1 MTSFTGNTSG
11 GNFNFVAG
19 MEVARIP
26 WVDMS
31 TPSTSTAIFNVA
43 QFFPGMEYSN
53 DGGATFMPVNG
64 MTWPPNATQLKHVED
79 ITKQLSSAIVAGLIP
94 GKVSTLPAN
103 GFSQGVIDSYYMEN
117 LNLTSPGS
125 STGPWF
131 SLYSRGLLSNA
142 ATTGNTVYSY
152 PYDDYLY
159 SQAAFDVAPS
169 QNLVDNS
176 TYVTVI
182 LGPYSNE

>member
-11 GNFNFVAG
+11 GNFDFVAG

-43 QFFPGMEYSN
+43 QFFPEMQYS
-53 DGGATFMPVNG
+53 VNG
-64 MTWPPNATQLKHVED
+64 LMGPFVAATMLGSPQKERAEN
-79 ITKQLSSAIVAGLIP
+79 ITKQLSSVITAGLIP

-103 GFSQGVIDSYYMEN
+103 GFSQGVIGDYYTTN

-131 SLYSRGLLSNA
+131 DLYSRGLLSNA

-159 SQAAFDVAPS
+159 SQASFDVAPS
-169 QNLVDNS
+169 QDIVDNS

-182 LGPYSNE
+182 LGPYSDE